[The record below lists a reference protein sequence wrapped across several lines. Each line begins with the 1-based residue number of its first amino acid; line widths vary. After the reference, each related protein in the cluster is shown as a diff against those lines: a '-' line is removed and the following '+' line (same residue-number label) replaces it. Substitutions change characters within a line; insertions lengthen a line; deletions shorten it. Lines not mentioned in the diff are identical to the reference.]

1 MSRQI
6 LATLLALSA
15 LGILSSNA
23 AAAPITATQLL
34 SFSLT
39 DTLDTPDGVST
50 TLQFDQFDASLGTLT
65 EVVLSVG
72 DPVTDLVL
80 VMHALNSPATVT
92 GGGFAYALIGIPL
105 VQSPLELMMNGVCST
120 CHPGPA
126 DLVESRFP
134 ALTFTYPVASQP
146 NLGLPFIGSGI
157 LQLMLRAEVSGMAE
171 NSTVTGTWS
180 GDVRLDYT
188 YEPAPTTVPEPVSLL
203 LLGTG
208 VAAVGWRRRR

>member
-6 LATLLALSA
+6 LATLIALSVLDVLA
-15 LGILSSNA
+15 PDA

-39 DTLDTPDGVST
+39 DTLDTAAGVST
-50 TLQFDQFDASLGTLT
+50 TLQFDQFDAGLGTLT

-80 VMHALNSPATVT
+80 VMHALNNPATVT
-92 GGGFAYALIGIPL
+92 GGGFAYVLIGIPL
-105 VQSPLELMMNGVCST
+105 VPSPLELMMNGVCST

-126 DLVESRFP
+126 DLVESSFP

-146 NLGLPFIGSGI
+146 NLGVPFIGSGI
-157 LQLMLRAEVSGMAE
+157 LQLMLSAEVSGMAE
-171 NSTVTGTWS
+171 NATVTGTWS
-180 GDVRLDYT
+180 GDLRLDYT
-188 YEPAPTTVPEPVSLL
+188 YEPAPATVPEPISLM

-208 VAAVGWRRRR
+208 VGAVAWRRRT